1 MAAAPSKPPASLTP
15 TPSSPR
21 AFWWRSALPAL
32 GCGAVAALGFAPLS
46 WFPLTLLG
54 LAALF
59 TFWSTCTRRRD
70 AVLTGFF
77 FGLGFFLVGVSWV
90 FVSLYTYGHMPLL
103 LAALATF
110 LFCAYLA
117 LFPAM
122 AGWIVAKSSRQPM
135 FKLILLGPAA
145 FVATEWLRGW
155 LFTGFPWLA
164 IGYTQA
170 PGGWLAGFAPV
181 GGVYAVSWL
190 LAISAGLIALLWHF
204 RRDRSMPLKAITFAL
219 LAVIWVGGA
228 LLQRIELSQPYGEP
242 VKVALLQGNVPQD
255 VKWEAGSRAAMLEQY
270 RQMALKSDAR
280 IVVFPETALPM
291 FADQIP
297 REYLRSLLEHADARR
312 VDFLLGSVERGSD
325 GSNGG
330 AFDYYNSVISFGTG
344 KRQSYRKTHLVPF
357 GEFIPLGFKWVL
369 NVLKIPLTDF
379 ASGGTDQKPLDIAGQ
394 RVAANI
400 CYEDAFG
407 EEIIRQLPAAT
418 LMVNVSNVA
427 WFGKSWAADQH
438 FQMSQMRSIET
449 SRWMLRATNT
459 GVTGAIDEKG
469 RAVAVL
475 PQFTTDTLIVAAQ
488 GRRGTTPYVVVGNWP
503 ILGVLAAA
511 LGLAFAPLLR
521 LSRGRSSTVK

>member
-1 MAAAPSKPPASLTP
+1 MAAPPSTSSNSQR
-15 TPSSPR
+15 PSS
-21 AFWWRSALPAL
+21 FWLRTALPVFA
-32 GCGAVAALGFAPLS
+32 CGALAALGFAPLN

-54 LAALF
+54 LAVLF
-59 TFWSTCTRRRD
+59 TAWSAATRARD
-70 AVLTGFF
+70 AVLTGFC

-90 FVSLYTYGHMPLL
+90 FVSLYTYGHMLL
-103 LAALATF
+103 PLAALATF

-117 LFPAM
+117 LFPAL
-122 AGWIVAKSSRQPM
+122 AGWIVVKSRREPM
-135 FKLILLGPAA
+135 FKLIVLGPAA

-190 LAISAGLIALLWHF
+190 LAISAGLVALLWHF
-204 RRDRSMPLKAITFAL
+204 RRDRSVPLKVITGAL
-219 LAVIWVGGA
+219 LGVIWLGGA
-228 LLQRIELSQPYGEP
+228 LLKQVELSQPLGEP
-242 VKVALLQGNVPQD
+242 VKVALLQGNVAQD
-255 VKWEAGSRAAMLEQY
+255 VKWEAAARAATLEQY
-270 RQMALKSDAR
+270 RRMALGSDAR

-297 REYLRSLLEHADARR
+297 RDYLRSLLEHAERHRA
-312 VDFLLGSVERGSD
+312 DFLLGAVERGSAD
-325 GSNGG
+325 G
-330 AFDYYNSVISFGTG
+330 AFDYYNSVISFGSAPP
-344 KRQSYRKTHLVPF
+344 QSYRKSHLVPF
-357 GEFIPLGFKWVL
+357 GEYIPFGFKWVL

-379 ASGGTDQKPLDIAGQ
+379 ASGGKDQKPLEMAGQ
-394 RVAANI
+394 RIAANI

-427 WFGKSWAADQH
+427 WFGESWAADQH

-475 PQFTTDTLIVAAQ
+475 PQFKTDTLIVSAQ
-488 GRRGTTPYVVVGNWP
+488 GRTGTTPYVVVGNWP
-503 ILGVLAAA
+503 ILVVLAVA
-511 LGLAFAPLLR
+511 LGMGFAPLR
-521 LSRGRSSTVK
+521 RRSAAK

>member
-1 MAAAPSKPPASLTP
+1 MSAAPSIFPDSP
-15 TPSSPR
+15 TR
-21 AFWWRSALPAL
+21 RFFWLRTALPAA
-32 GCGAVAALGFAPLS
+32 GCGAIAALGFAPLS
-46 WFPLTLLG
+46 WFPLTPLG
-54 LAALF
+54 LAVLF
-59 TFWSTCTRRRD
+59 TMWAASARVRD
-70 AVLTGFF
+70 AVLAGFF

-90 FVSLYTYGHMPLL
+90 FVSLYTYGHMPLV

-110 LFCAYLA
+110 LFCSYLA
-117 LFPAM
+117 LFPAL
-122 AGWIVAKSSRQPM
+122 AGWIVAKSRREPM

-145 FVATEWLRGW
+145 FVALEWLRGW

-170 PGGWLAGFAPV
+170 PSGWLAGFAPV

-204 RRDRSMPLKAITFAL
+204 RRDRSVPLKVITLAL
-219 LAVIWVGGA
+219 LGVIWLGGA
-228 LLQRIELSQPYGEP
+228 LLQRIELSQPYGES
-242 VKVALLQGNVPQD
+242 VKVALLQGNIAQD
-255 VKWEAGSRAAMLEQY
+255 MKWEAGVRAATLEQY

-297 REYLRSLLEHADARR
+297 RDYLRSLLEHADAKRA
-312 VDFLLGSVERGSD
+312 DFLLGTVERTSAD
-325 GSNGG
+325 G
-330 AFDYYNSVISFGTG
+330 AFDYYNSVISFGTAG
-344 KRQSYRKTHLVPF
+344 PQVYRKSHLVPF
-357 GEFIPLGFKWVL
+357 GEFIPFGFKWVL

-379 ASGGTDQKPLDIAGQ
+379 ASGDPGQKPLQVAGQ

-418 LMVNVSNVA
+418 IMVNVSNVA
-427 WFGKSWAADQH
+427 WFGQSWAADQH
-438 FQMSQMRSIET
+438 FQMSQMRSLET

-469 RAVAVL
+469 RAVALL
-475 PQFTTDTLIVAAQ
+475 PQFKTDTLTVMAQ
-488 GRRGTTPYVVVGNWP
+488 GRTGTTPYVVVGNWP
-503 ILGVLAAA
+503 ILGILAAA
-511 LGLAFAPLLR
+511 LVLAFMPLWIRRAP
-521 LSRGRSSTVK
+521 K